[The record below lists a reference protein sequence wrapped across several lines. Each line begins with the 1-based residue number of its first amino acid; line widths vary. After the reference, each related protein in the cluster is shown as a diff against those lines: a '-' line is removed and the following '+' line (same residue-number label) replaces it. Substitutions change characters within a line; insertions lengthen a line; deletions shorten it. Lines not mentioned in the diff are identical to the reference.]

1 MTAFLQSPSVASESD
16 AGCGHC
22 LDCCGL
28 RALPEPVWPGNSG
41 DCAHDTDTIVC
52 AVYRRFEPLE
62 RLTLRENAA
71 RLFPSA
77 PRRNAGLSSRSSIQ
91 SRRIR
96 DRQIHCIR
104 MPPFCASRE
113 VIVPGYEG
121 CRAPFCRLFQGGP
134 RAPGTSNREFR
145 AIFYPSFAFSP
156 VSTPFHQNQ
165 GGAESSHNAHSA
177 PPAPPCP
184 SNVARGDKEEW
195 PGRSSRSLRPC
206 TLGYVIAGG
215 ASFVTETL

>member
-165 GGAESSHNAHSA
+165 GGAESSQ
-177 PPAPPCP
+177 
-184 SNVARGDKEEW
+184 K
-195 PGRSSRSLRPC
+195 
-206 TLGYVIAGG
+206 
-215 ASFVTETL
+215 